1 MEEEFVRQERLWLP
15 ELESLSSI
23 SCRSVD
29 LPLPS
34 TDPFLSCWR
43 GDTRNHAKPLSAWGA
58 WCLPP
63 GVCLPPSCCRKLLSY
78 QLMEVIAD
86 MAHSVTAQLAACNLP
101 GSPCLL
107 PVMVL
112 LSLL

>member
-1 MEEEFVRQERLWLP
+1 MTTEVVVEEEFVRQERLWLP

-43 GDTRNHAKPLSAWGA
+43 GGPEIMRNPSVCGERGV
-58 WCLPP
+58 CPP
-63 GVCLPPSCCRKLLSY
+63 GMCSLSCCRELLSY
-78 QLMEVIAD
+78 RLMEVIAD
-86 MAHSVTAQLAACNLP
+86 IAHIVS
-101 GSPCLL
+101 
-107 PVMVL
+107 L
-112 LSLL
+112 LSSQRVTYLAPRVSCP

>member
-1 MEEEFVRQERLWLP
+1 MTTEVVVEEEFVRQERLWLP

-43 GDTRNHAKPLSAWGA
+43 GGPEIMQNPSVCGGA
-58 WCLPP
+58 WCLSP
-63 GVCLPPSCCRKLLSY
+63 GVCSPSCCRELLSY
-78 QLMEVIAD
+78 RLMEVIAD
-86 MAHSVTAQLAACNLP
+86 IAHIVS
-101 GSPCLL
+101 
-107 PVMVL
+107 L
-112 LSLL
+112 LSLHRVTYLAPRVSCP

>member
-1 MEEEFVRQERLWLP
+1 MTAEVVVEEEFVRQERLWLP

-43 GDTRNHAKPLSAWGA
+43 GGHQKSCETLQYVGSVVSAG
-58 WCLPP
+58 LE
-63 GVCLPPSCCRKLLSY
+63 R
-78 QLMEVIAD
+78 
-86 MAHSVTAQLAACNLP
+86 AHH
-101 GSPCLL
+101 
-107 PVMVL
+107 
-112 LSLL
+112 